1 MMDAAT
7 QVVFIQLPLLVVVG
21 AAAASLVW
29 WYHEGALGR
38 HLEGRLSSGLKML
51 CLVALAAAWVVLT
64 VVSWWCLFLGV
75 YLTTFA
81 MYVLFGSIGGW
92 VALIGAA
99 LLLASV
105 PLVWGVVLFGLARR
119 EFRYASTTQSVRALP
134 PVRALPG

>member
-7 QVVFIQLPLLVVVG
+7 QVVFIQLPLLVVVS

-38 HLEGRLSSGLKML
+38 HLEGRFASTLKML
-51 CLVALAAAWVVLT
+51 CLGALAATWVVLT

-81 MYVLFGSIGGW
+81 MYVLFGDAGGW
-92 VALIGAA
+92 VALVAA
-99 LLLASV
+99 VLLLAAV
-105 PLVWGVVLFGLARR
+105 PLVWGAILFGLARR
-119 EFRYASTTQSVRALP
+119 EFRYASTTRSMRAMPPARMLP
-134 PVRALPG
+134 S

>member
-1 MMDAAT
+1 MDAAT
-7 QVVFIQLPLLVVVG
+7 QVVFIQLPLLVMVG
-21 AAAASLVW
+21 AVAASLVW

-38 HLEGRLSSGLKML
+38 HLEGRRSSSLKIL

-81 MYVLFGSIGGW
+81 MYALFGAVGGW
-92 VALIGAA
+92 VALVGAA

-105 PLVWGVVLFGLARR
+105 PLVWGVILFGLARR
-119 EFRYASTTQSVRALP
+119 EFRYASTSPSVRALP

>member
-1 MMDAAT
+1 
-7 QVVFIQLPLLVVVG
+7 
-21 AAAASLVW
+21 
-29 WYHEGALGR
+29 
-38 HLEGRLSSGLKML
+38 ML

-81 MYVLFGSIGGW
+81 MYVLFGAVGGW

-105 PLVWGVVLFGLARR
+105 PLVWGVILFGLARR

-134 PVRALPG
+134 PVRAMPG